1 MGGNIC
7 PIDFRYGRDPMKQIF
22 TEENRLQKYLDV
34 EAALARAHSKM
45 GNIPDDSASEIT
57 NKATI
62 ECVKLSRVTELEA
75 DTKHDVMAVV
85 RALAEQCEGGAD
97 KYVHL
102 GATSYDIVDTAIA
115 LQFQEAT
122 GIIMEDLKDLQNTL
136 LELAA
141 KHKDTIMIGR
151 THGQFALPMT
161 FGLKIA
167 VFAMEISRHIIR
179 LEECIPRICV
189 GKMSGAVGTGASYG
203 ESALELQERVMD
215 ELNLIAD
222 EASTQIV
229 TRDRHIEFI
238 SLLANIATSLE
249 KFATEI
255 RNLQRSEI
263 MEVAEAFDVK
273 KQVGSSTMAHKK
285 NPITS
290 ENVSGLARIIRA
302 FIVPT
307 YENAIQWHERDLANS
322 SAERFI
328 IPHTCILID
337 DLLNKMT
344 AVFQNL
350 AVYPENMLRNLE
362 LSNGVI
368 MAEPVMIVLV
378 DKGMARDEAY
388 KLVRECA
395 LEAGDKNLEFGA
407 VLKGNETIKTKLD
420 PDELEA
426 ALDPRNYLGSSLK
439 IVENIIAKLKS

>member
-1 MGGNIC
+1 MGSMIC
-7 PIDFRYGRDPMKQIF
+7 PIDFRYGREPMKQIF
-22 TEENRLQKYLDV
+22 TEDNRLQKYLDV

-45 GNIPDDSASEIT
+45 GNIPEDSAAEISQ
-57 NKATI
+57 KATI
-62 ECVKLSRVTELEA
+62 DHVKLSRVNELEA
-75 DTKHDVMAVV
+75 ETKHDVMAVV

-97 KYVHL
+97 KFVHL
-102 GATSYDIVDTAIA
+102 GATSYDIVDTAVA

-122 GIIMEDLKDLQNTL
+122 GIIMNDLQALQSTL
-136 LELAA
+136 TDLAS

-167 VFAMEISRHIIR
+167 VFAMEISRHINR
-179 LEECIPRICV
+179 LEECTPRICV

-203 ESALELQERVMD
+203 EKALELQELVMD
-215 ELNLIAD
+215 ELGLTAD

-238 SLLANIATSLE
+238 SVLANIATSIE

-255 RNLQRSEI
+255 RNLQRSEV

-302 FIVPT
+302 FILPT
-307 YENAIQWHERDLANS
+307 FENAIQWHERDLANS

-328 IPHTCILID
+328 IPHACILID
-337 DLLNKMT
+337 DILNKMNG
-344 AVFQNL
+344 VFQNL
-350 AVYPENMLRNLE
+350 AVYPENMQKNIE
-362 LSNGVI
+362 SSKGII
-368 MAEPVMIVLV
+368 MAEPVMIALV
-378 DKGMARDEAY
+378 GKGLARDEAY

-395 LEAGDKNLEFGA
+395 IEAGEKNTDFGD
-407 VLKGNETIKTKLD
+407 VLKNNENVMKALTHE
-420 PDELEA
+420 ELEI
-426 ALDPRNYLGSSLK
+426 ALDPKNYIGCSEK
-439 IVENIIAKLKS
+439 IVENIIKRLK

>member
-1 MGGNIC
+1 MGSMIC
-7 PIDFRYGRDPMKQIF
+7 PIDFRYGREPMKQIF
-22 TEENRLQKYLDV
+22 TENNRLQKYLDV
-34 EAALARAHSKM
+34 EAALARAHSKI
-45 GNIPDDSASEIT
+45 GNIPEDSATEISQ
-57 NKATI
+57 KATI
-62 ECVKLSRVTELEA
+62 DHVKLSRVNELEA
-75 DTKHDVMAVV
+75 ETKHDVMAVV

-97 KYVHL
+97 KFVHL
-102 GATSYDIVDTAIA
+102 GATSYDIVDTAVA

-122 GIIMEDLKDLQNTL
+122 GIIMNDLQDLQSTL
-136 LELAA
+136 TDLAA

-167 VFAMEISRHIIR
+167 VFAMEISRHIKR
-179 LEECIPRICV
+179 LEECTPRICV

-203 ESALELQERVMD
+203 ESALELQGLVMS
-215 ELNLIAD
+215 ELGLTAD

-238 SLLANIATSLE
+238 SVLANIATSIE

-255 RNLQRSEI
+255 RNLQRSEV

-302 FIVPT
+302 FILPT

-328 IPHTCILID
+328 IPHACILVD
-337 DLLNKMT
+337 DILCSASLLFWT
-344 AVFQNL
+344 RT
-350 AVYPENMLRNLE
+350 P
-362 LSNGVI
+362 
-368 MAEPVMIVLV
+368 
-378 DKGMARDEAY
+378 
-388 KLVRECA
+388 
-395 LEAGDKNLEFGA
+395 
-407 VLKGNETIKTKLD
+407 T
-420 PDELEA
+420 
-426 ALDPRNYLGSSLK
+426 NYQTCC
-439 IVENIIAKLKS
+439 